1 MQHIPLA
8 LAKEG
13 MVLARDVTCPS
24 APQGPPICGQGT
36 SLTAVL
42 IERLARMEIASLVVE
57 GHPVVL
63 DGEPSPDEQ
72 LAALD
77 RRFSRVGDDPL
88 MARLRT
94 TFRAR
99 LLRTLGRAE
108 SP

>member
-8 LAKEG
+8 LAQEG
-13 MVLARDVTCPS
+13 MTLARDVVRSS
-24 APQGPPICGQGT
+24 APQGPPICGAGT
-36 SLTAVL
+36 VLTAVL
-42 IERLARMEIASLVVE
+42 IERLARMEISSVVVE

-63 DGEPSPDEQ
+63 EGEPSPDEQ
-72 LAALD
+72 VAALD

-88 MARLRT
+88 MAQLRG
-94 TFRAR
+94 TFRSR